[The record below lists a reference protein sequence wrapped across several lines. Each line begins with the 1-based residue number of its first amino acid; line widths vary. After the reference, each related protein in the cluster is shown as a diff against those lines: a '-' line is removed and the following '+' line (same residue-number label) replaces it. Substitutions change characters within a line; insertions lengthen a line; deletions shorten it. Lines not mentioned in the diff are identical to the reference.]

1 MTSLQTFIWEVLPY
15 VAIAVFAVGM
25 FWRYKYDRFGWT
37 TRSSQMYESRLL
49 RLGSPLFHFGI
60 LMALGGH
67 ILGLVIPE
75 SWTEA
80 LGISEG
86 LYHVVAVTAGTIAAV
101 MVVTGLVILIYR
113 RRTVGPVFRV
123 TTRSDKA
130 MYLVL
135 GIVVVL
141 GAFNTIGINLFNITG
156 DFEGGYN
163 YRESVAEW
171 FRSVFWFSPDG
182 EAMVAAPLSFRM
194 HAMASLILVAMIP
207 FTRLVHIFSA
217 PVGYLSRPAV
227 VYRSKDAGRLG
238 NRDPLRGWEPVSKR

>member
-1 MTSLQTFIWEVLPY
+1 MNTLQKFVWEVLPY
-15 VAIAVFAVGM
+15 VALAIFAVGM

-60 LMALGGH
+60 LLALGGH

-80 LGISEG
+80 VGISEDV
-86 LYHVVAVTAGTIAAV
+86 YHLVAVTAGTIAGL
-101 MVVTGLVILIYR
+101 MVVSGLVILIYR
-113 RRTVGPVFRV
+113 RRMVGPVFRV
-123 TTRSDKA
+123 TTPMDKA

-135 GIVVVL
+135 ASTILL

-156 DFEGGYN
+156 EFEGGYN
-163 YRESVAEW
+163 YRDTVAEW
-171 FRSVFWFSPDG
+171 FRSVFWFNPDG
-182 EAMVAAPLSFRM
+182 EAMVEAPLSFRM
-194 HAMASLILVAMIP
+194 HAMASLILIAMIP

-217 PVGYLSRPAV
+217 PIGYLSRPAV
-227 VYRSKDAGRLG
+227 VYRSRDAERLG
-238 NRDPLRGWEPVSKR
+238 SRDPLRGWEPVSKR